1 MRVLV
6 TGGTKG
12 IGLKIVERFLEKE
25 NCEIHFTGRDREA
38 GETIAQKDDRLKF
51 HCIDTSERGAI
62 DVLHQSVGAVDVL
75 VLNAGIC
82 KDTLFLRMKDE
93 DFDAVLKTNLYSPFW
108 ITKAFL
114 PDMLKKQSGSIVY
127 LSSVSARGNAGQAN
141 YAASKAGVEGMA
153 KSLALEVGKR
163 NVRVNVV
170 RPGFTD
176 TQMTAG
182 LPENLKIEVLK
193 HIPLARMAQPEEIAE
208 AVYSLAV
215 ELSYVNGQVV
225 TVDGG
230 LTLH

>member
-12 IGLKIVERFLEKE
+12 IGLKIVERFLENE
-25 NCEIHFTGRDREA
+25 NCDIHFTGRDREA
-38 GETIAQKDDRLKF
+38 GEKIAQQNDRLKF
-51 HCIDTSERGAI
+51 HCLDTSERGAI
-62 DVLHQSVGAVDVL
+62 DVLHQNVGAVDVL

-182 LPENLKIEVLK
+182 LPENLKTEVLK